1 MHINAS
7 MCVLK
12 EFLIVINSDSSRH
25 TVTNRFIF
33 TIPNFLVKLQ
43 NLKMKKLYP
52 LGLNYIEG
60 MCIIYLMG
68 IKGMCIIISKL
79 NVYGAIDNTTGLR
92 SISAV
97 VQNDYGV
104 FMGALA
110 MQSPCGIS
118 IIAKEL

>member
-43 NLKMKKLYP
+43 NL
-52 LGLNYIEG
+52 NYIEG

-79 NVYGAIDNTTGLR
+79 NVYGAIDNTTGF
-92 SISAV
+92 A
-97 VQNDYGV
+97 
-104 FMGALA
+104 
-110 MQSPCGIS
+110 
-118 IIAKEL
+118 